1 MQQPTEKR
9 VALAG
14 AELAYFEWGDPGAG
28 PTVLLVHATGFHARC
43 WDGVVRALGSDA
55 PHLVALDLRGHGR
68 SSTAGPH
75 HWRQFGLD
83 VAAFVAALD
92 LDRIVGVGH
101 SMGGHCVTWAAAAQA
116 SRFRQL
122 LLVDPVIM
130 APGAYRRPPALG
142 DSDVHPVARRRN
154 RWESPEAMFRHFEN
168 RHPFSLWEPVVLRD
182 YCRHGLLPAADG
194 EGLVLACP
202 PQVEAA
208 IYLGSTGRDIGDV
221 VAALPH
227 PVTVLRA
234 KPREAA
240 EGKLDFSRSPTWPG
254 LAAAF
259 PKGRDVFLP
268 ALSHFIPMQRPA
280 LVAAHIR
287 ELLEAPEI
295 GEQGTGSAAVAER
308 SG

>member
-1 MQQPTEKR
+1 MQPPTEKR

-14 AELAYFEWGDPGAG
+14 AELAYFEWGCSGAG

-43 WDGVVRALGSDA
+43 WDGVVRVLGSDA

-68 SSTAGPH
+68 SSKAGPH

-101 SMGGHCVTWAAAAQA
+101 SMGGHCITWAAAAQA

-130 APGAYRRPPALG
+130 APGAYRRPPAL

-154 RWESPEAMFRHFEN
+154 CWESPEAMFRHFEN
-168 RHPFSLWEPVVLRD
+168 RHPFSLWEPAVLRD

-194 EGLVLACP
+194 EGLALACP
-202 PQVEAA
+202 PQVEAS
-208 IYLGSTGRDIGDV
+208 IYLGSAGRDIGDV

-240 EGKLDFSRSPTWPG
+240 DGKLDFSRSPTWPG

-259 PKGRDVFLP
+259 PKGRDVYLP

-287 ELLEAPEI
+287 ELLEAPGV
-295 GEQGTGSAAVAER
+295 GEQGTG
-308 SG
+308 G

>member
-1 MQQPTEKR
+1 MQQPAEKL

-14 AELAYFEWGDPGAG
+14 AELACFEWGDPGAG

-68 SSTAGPH
+68 SSKAGPH

-130 APGAYRRPPALG
+130 APAAYRQPPALA

-168 RHPFSLWEPVVLRD
+168 RHPFSLWEPAVLRD

-208 IYLGSTGRDIGDV
+208 IYLGSAGRDIGDV

-234 KPREAA
+234 KPREAAA

-259 PKGRDVFLP
+259 PKGRDVYLP

-287 ELLEAPEI
+287 ELLEAPEF
-295 GEQGTGSAAVAER
+295 GQGTGSAAIAER